1 MNIHKIQTVAKK
13 ALAAALPLALCFSIA
28 GCSLK
33 FKIFDNSDFKPTSE
47 SEALLSE
54 IPEPKQTSYSYSA
67 ITNEHIK
74 NLYAQIEN
82 ECQKPVPAEI
92 QCTGTL
98 TQKDIYEAI
107 IAFKNDHPDIF
118 WIKNTFSYYDYDGS
132 TYVELFYISSGTT
145 LETQKKNLTRRST
158 TL

>member
-82 ECQKPVPAEI
+82 ECQNPFP
-92 QCTGTL
+92 
-98 TQKDIYEAI
+98 QKYNVRARLR
-107 IAFKNDHPDIF
+107 KKIF
-118 WIKNTFSYYDYDGS
+118 
-132 TYVELFYISSGTT
+132 
-145 LETQKKNLTRRST
+145 TRQ
-158 TL
+158 